1 MCMKGVRQ
9 SRFNGTYM
17 RSRLPKLVSP
27 LSTLPDSSSERY
39 RDWTR
44 NLSVTLREDFPYDL
58 SNWLETRMPRGGL
71 PRTEL
76 PIEPA

>member
-1 MCMKGVRQ
+1 
-9 SRFNGTYM
+9 
-17 RSRLPKLVSP
+17 
-27 LSTLPDSSSERY
+27 
-39 RDWTR
+39 
-44 NLSVTLREDFPYDL
+44 VTLREDFPYDL